1 MNYSFKMNEY
11 SFLSIS
17 FLLFLPV
24 EPEEKPKDIVNNTMP
39 ESKDTGEVHTRRTC
53 LCLCVDKGA
62 QVFVI
67 QKPSGI
73 NRETQLSA
81 SMCLMFLK
89 ESVSIHIYIYCISSH
104 FGPQGSLSVVTKGF
118 CQE

>member
-1 MNYSFKMNEY
+1 MNTAFYLFP
-11 SFLSIS
+11 F
-17 FLLFLPV
+17 FLFLAV

-39 ESKDTGEVHTRRTC
+39 ESKDTGEVHSRRTR
-53 LCLCVDKGA
+53 LCLCVDEGLL
-62 QVFVI
+62 VCVI
-67 QKPSGI
+67 HKPSGI